1 MVVCTADM
9 SGFIRDIEEKDFQ
22 QLVVE
27 RSATVPVVV
36 DFWAAWCGPCRVLGP
51 LLEREIERLGG
62 RVELAKVDT
71 EANPEISERF
81 GIRGIPAVKAFRHGK
96 VVAEFEGARPA
107 AFLQSWLAQVAP
119 SPARQALEQAEQ
131 ALGRGDSAAAEAEL
145 RKLLDDKE
153 VGSRSAW
160 RLAHML
166 LGLGR
171 LEEIEALLGRVDPRS
186 KEAETIPTLRRQL
199 QFHADAAA
207 YGGEERAQAAL
218 AANPEDLEARY
229 ALGSAL
235 AARGEVAGALEE
247 FLGIVSRNRKFR
259 SDGARIAMLALFDRI
274 GHDNELVRT
283 YKRKLQVVL

>member
-1 MVVCTADM
+1 MDM
-9 SGFIRDIEEKDFQ
+9 SGVIRDIGAQDFQ
-22 QLVVE
+22 KLVVE
-27 RSATVPVVV
+27 RSAEVPVVV

-51 LLEREIERLGG
+51 VLEREVERLGG
-62 RVELAKVDT
+62 KVELAKVDT
-71 EANPEISERF
+71 DANPELAQRF
-81 GIRGIPAVKAFRHGK
+81 NIRGIPAVKAFRNGK

-107 AFLQSWLAQVAP
+107 AFLQTWLAQVAP

-131 ALGRGDSAAAEAEL
+131 ALERGASAAAEPEL
-145 RKLLDDKE
+145 RKLLEDPE
-153 VGSRSAW
+153 VGSRAAW
-160 RLAHML
+160 RLAFLL

-171 LEEIEALLGRVDPRS
+171 LEEIESLLGRVDPRS
-186 KEAETIPTLRRQL
+186 KEAESIPTLRRQL

-207 YGGEERAQAAL
+207 YGGEERARAAL

-235 AARGEVAGALEE
+235 AARGEMEGALEE
-247 FLGIVSRNRKFR
+247 FLAIVSRNRKFR
-259 SDGARIAMLALFDRI
+259 GDGARLAMLALFDRI